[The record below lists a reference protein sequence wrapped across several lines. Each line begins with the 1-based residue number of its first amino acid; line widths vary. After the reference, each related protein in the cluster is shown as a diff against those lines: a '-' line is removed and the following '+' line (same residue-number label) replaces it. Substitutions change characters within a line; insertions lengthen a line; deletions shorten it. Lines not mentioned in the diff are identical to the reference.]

1 MKIICY
7 SDRLDEL
14 IAPGTTAQ
22 KLASGF
28 GFAEGPA
35 WCPHTGRLYFTDFMN
50 YRIYTWSEAEGLN
63 VFHEPSGRAVGLAL
77 DAEGRLL
84 SCETE
89 PRRISRTEKDGTV
102 TDLITHYQGKR
113 INNTNDVI
121 VKKDGSI
128 YFSDPY
134 STALG
139 APRDLDF
146 NGVYRYDPKSGSLS
160 AVVKD
165 FGRPNGLAFSPDE
178 SLLYIDD
185 TNEQNVRVYEVAA
198 DGSLHNGRLFAELDT
213 SAGPGAADGMKV
225 DERGNVYVTGP
236 GGIWIIAPSGEMLGR
251 LELTEVAANLC
262 FGTPPESLLGSTLFI
277 TASSSLYSVKLQVRG
292 AI

>member
-1 MKIICY
+1 MNIIRY

-14 IAPGTTAQ
+14 ISPGETAQ

-35 WCPHTGRLYFTDFMN
+35 WCPHTNRLYLTDFMN
-50 YRIYTWSEAEGLN
+50 YRIYTWSHEDGLRL
-63 VFHEPSGRAVGLAL
+63 FREPSGRAVGLAV

-89 PRRISRTEKDGTV
+89 PRRISRTEQDGTV
-102 TDLITHYQGKR
+102 TVLVTHYQGSR

-121 VKKDGSI
+121 VKKDGTI

-139 APRDLDF
+139 APRDLSF
-146 NGVYRYDPKSGSLS
+146 NGVYRYDPKTDTLA
-160 AVVKD
+160 AVVED
-165 FGRPNGLAFSPDE
+165 FNRPNGLAFSPDE

-185 TNEQNVRVYEVAA
+185 TNEQNVKVYEVAP
-198 DGSLHNGRLFAELDT
+198 DGSLCNGRPFAELDT
-213 SAGPGAADGMKV
+213 AAGPGAADGMKV

-236 GGIWIIAPSGEMLGR
+236 GGIWIFAPSGERLGR
-251 LELTEVAANLC
+251 IELPEVAANLC
-262 FGTPPESLLGSTLFI
+262 FGTPPESPLGNTLFI
-277 TASSSLYSVKLQVRG
+277 TATSSLYSLKLNVRG
-292 AI
+292 AV

>member
-1 MKIICY
+1 MKIIRY

-14 IAPGTTAQ
+14 LVPGTTAQ
-22 KLASGF
+22 KLVSGF

-35 WCPHTGRLYFTDFMN
+35 WCPHTDRLYFTDFMN
-50 YRIYTWSEAEGLN
+50 YRIYTWSEAHGVQ
-63 VFHEPSGRAVGLAL
+63 VFREPSGRAVGLAL

-102 TDLITHYQGKR
+102 TPLITHYQGMR

-121 VKKDGSI
+121 VKKDGSV
-128 YFSDPY
+128 YFTDPY

-139 APRDLDF
+139 APRDLPF
-146 NGVYRYDPKSGSLS
+146 NGVYRYEPWSGTLS
-160 AVVKD
+160 VIADD
-165 FGRPNGLAFSPDE
+165 FNRPNGLAFSPDE
-178 SLLYIDD
+178 SLLYVDD
-185 TNEQNVRVYEVAA
+185 TNEQNVRVYEVAS
-198 DGSLHNGRLFAELDT
+198 DGSLHSGRLFAQLDT

-236 GGIWIIAPSGEMLGR
+236 GGIWILAPSGETLGR
-251 LELTEVAANLC
+251 MELPEVAANLC
-262 FGTPPESLLGSTLFI
+262 FGTPPASPLGSTLFI
-277 TASSSLYSVKLQVRG
+277 TASSSLYSVKLRVRG